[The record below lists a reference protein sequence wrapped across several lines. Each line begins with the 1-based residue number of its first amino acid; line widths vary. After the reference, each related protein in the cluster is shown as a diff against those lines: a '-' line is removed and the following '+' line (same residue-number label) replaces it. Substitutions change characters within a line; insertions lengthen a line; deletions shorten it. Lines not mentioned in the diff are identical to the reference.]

1 MYMGLFVFFF
11 GKSAKLKQ
19 LNIPLHIVI
28 IVYHN
33 PKDFA
38 VVSKYQHVCEGYSL
52 LFLSAYKKLRYKL
65 CFKFKCF
72 DSF

>member
-28 IVYHN
+28 IVYQN
-33 PKDFA
+33 PIGFA
-38 VVSKYQHVCEGYSL
+38 VV
-52 LFLSAYKKLRYKL
+52 
-65 CFKFKCF
+65 
-72 DSF
+72 